1 MLTMVAIQVMANDTA
16 ISLANASGQLE
27 LNTYMPLIIYN
38 MVKSIKLLTKAMKSF
53 RIHLIEDLRINDEKI
68 EENLEKSLML
78 VTSLSPHIGY
88 DKAAELAKYAHKNG
102 LSLRDANKELEFVK
116 DSDFEKIVDPR
127 KMV

>member
-1 MLTMVAIQVMANDTA
+1 MVAIQVMANDTA

-53 RIHLIEDLRINDEKI
+53 RIHLIEDLRMNDEKI

>member
-1 MLTMVAIQVMANDTA
+1 
-16 ISLANASGQLE
+16 
-27 LNTYMPLIIYN
+27 